1 MSDDRQQFA
10 TLIHRVG
17 AVWRARLDER
27 LRPWKMTQATWR
39 TLWILR
45 LAEERYNQRSLA
57 TRLGIETP
65 TMVHIVDRME
75 ALGLLVRE
83 PDSRDRRQ
91 KFIAIT
97 EAGLKLAE
105 EIEGEVQAVREEM
118 LRGIEGPEL
127 TQALGVFE
135 RILANAGQAGEAKG

>member
-1 MSDDRQQFA
+1 MTEERQRLA
-10 TLIHRVG
+10 SAIHRVG

-39 TLWILR
+39 TLWVLR

-75 ALGLLVRE
+75 SLGLLVRE

-105 EIEGEVQAVREEM
+105 EIEGEVLAVREEM
-118 LRGIEGPEL
+118 LRGIPDTEL
-127 TQALGVFE
+127 ALALGIFE
-135 RILANAGQAGEAKG
+135 RILANAGQPGEAEG

>member
-1 MSDDRQQFA
+1 MSEERQSFA
-10 TLIHRVG
+10 LQIHRVG
-17 AVWRARLDER
+17 ALWRARLDER

-39 TLWILR
+39 TLWVLR

-75 ALGLLVRE
+75 SLGLVVRE

-91 KFIAIT
+91 KFVAIT
-97 EAGLKLAE
+97 EAGLKLAA
-105 EIEGEVQAVREEM
+105 EIEGEVLAVREEM
-118 LRGIEGPEL
+118 LQGIPEAEL
-127 TQALGVFE
+127 KQALGVFE
-135 RILANAGQAGEAKG
+135 RILANAGQGGKGEA

>member
-1 MSDDRQQFA
+1 MSEERQHFA
-10 TLIHRVG
+10 LQIHRVG
-17 AVWRARLDER
+17 ALWRARLDER

-39 TLWILR
+39 TLWVLR

-75 ALGLLVRE
+75 SLGLVVRE

-91 KFIAIT
+91 KFVAIT
-97 EAGLKLAE
+97 EAGLKLAA
-105 EIEGEVQAVREEM
+105 EIEGEVLAVREEM
-118 LRGIEGPEL
+118 LQGIPEAEL
-127 TQALGVFE
+127 KQALGVFE
-135 RILANAGQAGEAKG
+135 RILANAGQAGKAEA

>member
-1 MSDDRQQFA
+1 MTEERQRLA
-10 TLIHRVG
+10 SAIHRVG
-17 AVWRARLDER
+17 ALWRARLDER

-39 TLWILR
+39 TLWVLR

-75 ALGLLVRE
+75 SLGLLVRE

-97 EAGLKLAE
+97 EAGLKLAA
-105 EIEGEVQAVREEM
+105 EIEGEVLAVREEM
-118 LRGIEGPEL
+118 LRGIPDNEL
-127 TQALGVFE
+127 TLALGIFE
-135 RILANAGQAGEAKG
+135 RILANAGQPGEAEG

>member
-1 MSDDRQQFA
+1 
-10 TLIHRVG
+10 
-17 AVWRARLDER
+17 
-27 LRPWKMTQATWR
+27 MTQATWR
-39 TLWILR
+39 TLWVLR

-75 ALGLLVRE
+75 SLGLLVRE

-105 EIEGEVQAVREEM
+105 EIEGEVLAVREEM
-118 LRGIEGPEL
+118 LRGIPDTEL
-127 TQALGVFE
+127 ALALGIFE
-135 RILANAGQAGEAKG
+135 RILANAGQPGEAEG